1 MKHFF
6 TFLLP
11 LICLTLNLQAQTK
24 LKLAKSIPID
34 KAQLFTTD
42 QFGNAFIV
50 NGQNNLIRYAV
61 NGDSLRG
68 VSTISNGDIQWIDA
82 TNPLR
87 ILLFYPQYSTISILD
102 KMLSVKSEIAL
113 KKLSLFQVTAAA
125 TSADGNIW
133 VYNEGD
139 AKLIKINDLQQVVSQ
154 SNDLRQETQTVPQI
168 SSIVE
173 DEAIVYLCDSTNG
186 IYTFDNYGRFLNI
199 LPFLGVKRIQI
210 IDDQILFLK
219 ENYIHIYNKRSFK
232 ESKMELP
239 NIENLLDAR
248 LERNYLFMLYQ
259 NRLDIFY
266 TDN

>member
-6 TFLLP
+6 TFLILC
-11 LICLTLNLQAQTK
+11 ICIGFNLQAQNNFQ
-24 LKLAKSIPID
+24 LAKSIPIEN
-34 KAQLFTTD
+34 AQLFTTD
-42 QFGNAFIV
+42 QFGNAFV
-50 NGQNNLIRYAV
+50 ADGQNNLLRYAV

-68 VSTISNGDIQWIDA
+68 LSTISNGDIQWIDA

-102 KMLSVKSEIAL
+102 KMLTVKSEIAV
-113 KKLSLFQVTAAA
+113 KKLQLFQVTAAA
-125 TSADGNIW
+125 TSTDGNIW

-139 AKLIKINDLQQVVSQ
+139 AKLIKINDLQQIISK
-154 SNDLRQETQTVPQI
+154 SNDLRQETQTVPKI

-173 DEAIVYLCDSTNG
+173 DDATVYLCDSTNG

-199 LPFLGVKRIQI
+199 LPFLGIKKIQI

-219 ENYIHIYNKRSFK
+219 ENYIHIYNKRNFK
-232 ESKMELP
+232 ENKIVLP
-239 NIENLLDAR
+239 NSENLLDAR
-248 LERNYLFMLYQ
+248 LERNYLFLLYP

-266 TDN
+266 TNN